1 MTGAFLFLWFRS
13 SWNLY
18 RVRFQRM
25 RQPRYA
31 LGTIVGGLYFYMVI
45 FRSWG
50 GRAYNVGPLAFVTQ
64 HRASVELAASIMLF
78 VIAALAWVLPRSGRP
93 AIAFTRA
100 EVQFLFPAPLTRRQL
115 IYYKLLRWAIGTP
128 LASAIVTFFLRPPT
142 SASGWTFF
150 IGISL
155 FMMTLNVYL
164 TGVALTRDHFN
175 EDGRPGP
182 LHRWLPPAIVGAATL
197 VLLGIV
203 AIDWPQLSSLHQ
215 PAAVL
220 SELGRLGD
228 TRAAAIVLWPF
239 RALVR
244 VPLAASGSQLL
255 TALPAA
261 LVLFGLSVLWIVRS
275 DTAFEE
281 HAAQSADRIA
291 DAPRQAR
298 LARYQVRRPP
308 FELAPSGAPETAL
321 LWKNLILLGRVPWKR
336 TFFRVLPLIVIFGI
350 VFTRG
355 AGETFTTIVA
365 DLSTIAAMI
374 VVLIGPH
381 AARYDLRE
389 DLTKLVILKT
399 WPVRGAALVRGE
411 ILAPLAL
418 LAAVS
423 AVCVAGATMI
433 SPSGVMSFAY
443 IGEQPSGP
451 LAIFLVA
458 IGLIAV
464 QLVALNA
471 LAVTFPAWVRIGPSR
486 ASGLEMF
493 GQRFLMM
500 IGLWFALVVGSLPP
514 AIAAAIAGALVVY
527 VFGVNPFFVAA
538 FVAFCGLI
546 LECYVATALV
556 GRVLERTNVDDVEL
570 GE

>member
-18 RVRFQRM
+18 RVRFQRL

-31 LGTIVGGLYFYMVI
+31 IGTIVGGLYFYMVV

-50 GRAYNVGPLAFVTQ
+50 GRAYNAGPLAFVTH
-64 HRASVELAASIMLF
+64 HRAGVELAASIMLF

-100 EVQFLFPAPLTRRQL
+100 EIQFLFPAPITRRQL
-115 IYYKLLRWAIGTP
+115 IYYKLLRWAIATP
-128 LASAIVTFFLRPPT
+128 LASAIVTFFLRPPS
-142 SASGWTFF
+142 SAAGWTFF
-150 IGISL
+150 VGISL

-175 EDGRPGP
+175 EDGHPGP
-182 LHRWLPPAIVGAATL
+182 VHRWLPPAIVATGTL
-197 VLLGIV
+197 VLLGVV
-203 AIDWPQLSSLHQ
+203 AIDWPQLSSLQQ
-215 PAAVL
+215 PGDVL
-220 SELGRLGD
+220 AELGRLGD

-244 VPLAASGSQLL
+244 VPLAASSSQLVA
-255 TALPAA
+255 ALPAA
-261 LVLFGLSVLWIVRS
+261 LVLFALSVTWIVRS

-281 HAAQSADRIA
+281 NAAQSADRIA
-291 DAPRQAR
+291 AAPRQAR

-308 FELAPSGAPETAL
+308 FELAPSGAAETAL
-321 LWKNLILLGRVPWKR
+321 LWKNLILLGRVPLKR
-336 TFFRVLPLIVIFGI
+336 TLLRVLPLIVVLGI
-350 VFTRG
+350 ALTTS
-355 AGETFTTIVA
+355 AGDTFTTIVA
-365 DLSTIAAMI
+365 DLSTVAAMI

-399 WPVRGAALVRGE
+399 WPIRGAALVRGE
-411 ILAPLAL
+411 ILAPLGLLSAL
-418 LAAVS
+418 T

-433 SPSGVMSFAY
+433 SPSGLIWFAY
-443 IGEQPSGP
+443 VGERPSGP
-451 LAIFLVA
+451 IAIFLVA

-464 QLVALNA
+464 QLVALNG

-500 IGLWFALVVGSLPP
+500 IGLWLALVVGALPP
-514 AIAAAIAGALVVY
+514 AIAAAIAGALVVF
-527 VFGVNPFFVAA
+527 VFGVSPFFVAA
-538 FVAFCGLI
+538 LVAFAGFI
-546 LECYVATALV
+546 LECYIATALV